1 MIRTFK
7 DQLGNFVTIP
17 FPPSRIVSLVPSQT
31 ELLSELNLFPEVIGI
46 TQYCVLPT
54 HWSKVKT
61 IIGGTKDFDIRKIL
75 DLQADLV
82 IGNKEENQKEL
93 IETLMLNV
101 PVWMSDINSLTDAID
116 MIEMVGG
123 ITNRAHEAKLIAT
136 SVQNSFNL
144 FQPIVHTNLTI
155 LYLIWRKPWIGVGS
169 NTFIHSMLEKI
180 GLKNSLLP
188 IERYPELSSDDIAN
202 LNPDYVF
209 LSSEPYPFKEKHA
222 AEVRAMCPSSRI
234 MMVDGKMFSW
244 YGSRLTKAVDYF
256 RSLKL

>member
-1 MIRTFK
+1 MIRPFK
-7 DQLGNFVTIP
+7 DQLGNAVTIS
-17 FPPSRIVSLVPSQT
+17 FPPSRIISLVPSQT
-31 ELLSELNLFPEVIGI
+31 ELLSDLNLSTEVIGI

-54 HWSKVKT
+54 HWSKSKT
-61 IIGGTKDFDIRKIL
+61 IIGGTKNFDIGKIL
-75 DLQADLV
+75 DIQPDLV

-93 IETLMLNV
+93 IEELMLNA
-101 PVWMSDINSLTDAID
+101 PVWLSDINSLAAAID
-116 MIEMVGG
+116 MIEMVGE
-123 ITNRAHEAKLIAT
+123 ITNRLREAKLISTAI
-136 SVQNSFNL
+136 QNSFNL
-144 FQPIVHTNLTI
+144 FQPIVHTNCTI

-169 NTFIHSMLEKI
+169 NTFIHCMLEKI
-180 GLKNSLLP
+180 GLKNCLLP

-209 LSSEPYPFKEKHA
+209 LSSEPYPFKEKHI

-234 MMVDGKMFSW
+234 MMVDGQMFSW